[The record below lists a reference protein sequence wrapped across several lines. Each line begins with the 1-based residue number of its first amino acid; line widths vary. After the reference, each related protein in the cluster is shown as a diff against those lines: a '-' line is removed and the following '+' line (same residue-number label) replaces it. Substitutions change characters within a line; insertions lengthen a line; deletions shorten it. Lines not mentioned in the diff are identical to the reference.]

1 MKTNQNKTTFKT
13 PSVQMALQE
22 LRDTAKDISYQYH
35 IVEVIAGEECFDR
48 EYGNYTESIFVLRN
62 GMEIEEDIYDCTVK
76 RVIRHFVC
84 ALHNEGFLDS
94 QGFRWRVD
102 NLDLENYEMSQ
113 FQISQPFS
121 GPTELYHLIQK
132 IKSLPDVPFYL
143 PHELDLYPHID
154 EKDLLSRMPPN
165 VQGHFLEMKGQIK

>member
-1 MKTNQNKTTFKT
+1 MKTNQNETTFKT

-35 IVEVIAGEECFDR
+35 IVKVIAGEEGFDR

-94 QGFRWRVD
+94 QG
-102 NLDLENYEMSQ
+102 
-113 FQISQPFS
+113 
-121 GPTELYHLIQK
+121 G
-132 IKSLPDVPFYL
+132 
-143 PHELDLYPHID
+143 
-154 EKDLLSRMPPN
+154 
-165 VQGHFLEMKGQIK
+165 G